1 MSAQARERTLDEHTG
16 EHRAREM
23 LDYFEEAFAM
33 RRGRL
38 PAPRRQA
45 QPLERDRPQSPAT
58 RASARCG
65 MEGVTS

>member
-1 MSAQARERTLDEHTG
+1 MTAILARMSAQARHRTLDEHTG
-16 EHRAREM
+16 EHRAHQM

-45 QPLERDRPQSPAT
+45 QPSRET
-58 RASARCG
+58 
-65 MEGVTS
+65 T